1 MREKINAICLSHH
14 AAPQYISARPADR
27 LSLPSLSK
35 TEKLYWGTLS
45 HCPPPARC
53 PPPPASA
60 PLTGPRCNPPLFI
73 STSLISHARIS
84 EQSAI
89 LINVSCFSA
98 PPVQGI
104 TQIKKKKG
112 LVDVQ
117 ETSACARS
125 PPAALKG
132 TGEDVRRQSDLITFM
147 AVIRQS
153 MKHHRRAQV
162 HS

>member
-27 LSLPSLSK
+27 LSLPSLSQ

-60 PLTGPRCNPPLFI
+60 PLTGPRCDPPLFI

-104 TQIKKKKG
+104 THTHKKKG
-112 LVDVQ
+112 TRGRPGDERVRPL
-117 ETSACARS
+117 S
-125 PPAALKG
+125 PGGAERNG
-132 TGEDVRRQSDLITFM
+132 RG
-147 AVIRQS
+147 
-153 MKHHRRAQV
+153 RAQTE
-162 HS
+162 

>member
-1 MREKINAICLSHH
+1 MEAEERYAHNEREDKCNLSV
-14 AAPQYISARPADR
+14 PSCSASIYLRPAGR
-27 LSLPSLSK
+27 PALSPLSLPDRKTLLGHTEPLSA
-35 TEKLYWGTLS
+35 
-45 HCPPPARC
+45 PARC

-104 TQIKKKKG
+104 TQIKKR
-112 LVDVQ
+112 DSW
-117 ETSACARS
+117 TSR
-125 PPAALKG
+125 
-132 TGEDVRRQSDLITFM
+132 
-147 AVIRQS
+147 
-153 MKHHRRAQV
+153 RRARAPALPWRR
-162 HS
+162 

>member
-1 MREKINAICLSHH
+1 MQSVCPIMQRLN
-14 AAPQYISARPADR
+14 ISPPGRPALSP
-27 LSLPSLSK
+27 LSLPDRKTLLGHTEPLSA
-35 TEKLYWGTLS
+35 
-45 HCPPPARC
+45 PARC

-104 TQIKKKKG
+104 TQIKKKG

-125 PPAALKG
+125 PLAALKG

-153 MKHHRRAQV
+153 MKHHRRTQV
-162 HS
+162 HP